1 MIDISVKDKIIYMK
15 DTFKEKKVLKQMNGI
30 KKFILY
36 NIVSKI

>member
-1 MIDISVKDKIIYMK
+1 MK